1 MKNKIIISILLILIG
16 VVVFAQQS
24 EGSNNE
30 TNVVQKSNSSSVQF
44 FTFTALACVLGLGFA
59 ATGCALGQGIAISKA
74 LEGISR
80 QPEASGKIQTVL
92 LIGLAFIES
101 VVIYVL
107 VVVLILLFANPFI
120 QYLK

>member
-1 MKNKIIISILLILIG
+1 MKNKIILSIFLIFIG
-16 VVVFAQQS
+16 VMIFAQNAES
-24 EGSNNE
+24 NNNE
-30 TNVVQKSNSSSVQF
+30 TNTVQKSDSGTAQF
-44 FTFTALACVLGLGFA
+44 FTFTALACVLGLGLA

-120 QYLK
+120 QYL

>member
-1 MKNKIIISILLILIG
+1 MKNKIIISIIML
-16 VVVFAQQS
+16 FMCFMAFTQHS
-24 EGSNNE
+24 EGDNNE
-30 TNVVQKSNSSSVQF
+30 TNAIQNGNSGSVQF
-44 FTFTALACVLGLGFA
+44 FTYTALACVLGLGIA
-59 ATGCALGQGIAISKA
+59 ATGCALGQGMAISKA
-74 LEGISR
+74 VEGISR

-107 VVVLILLFANPFI
+107 VVALILLFANPFI